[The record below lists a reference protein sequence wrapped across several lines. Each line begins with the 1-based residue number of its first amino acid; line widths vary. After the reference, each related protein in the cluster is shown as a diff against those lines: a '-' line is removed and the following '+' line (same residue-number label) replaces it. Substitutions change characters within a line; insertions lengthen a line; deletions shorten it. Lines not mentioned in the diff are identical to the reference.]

1 MPLANAP
8 HALLHAMSG
17 SSCAL
22 LSPRNKRIL
31 SLSGT
36 ILAMRNARAALLR
49 RGERIDVDFP
59 LERERAACAWPSL
72 SAGDASR
79 DWIAWPLPP
88 LTDPEE
94 IRALIAREDDLALA
108 SFSGVL
114 KPGAATRLVWG
125 AVGWLTASLTLA
137 PLAAGLAQLAA
148 GANAAPWFLAFGA
161 VELLHAAELPLSLR
175 ARHGTK
181 AKPGFFPL
189 ARTVLLTLVTG
200 FPAWLPY
207 RKGMLPP
214 QD

>member
-1 MPLANAP
+1 
-8 HALLHAMSG
+8 
-17 SSCAL
+17 
-22 LSPRNKRIL
+22 
-31 SLSGT
+31 
-36 ILAMRNARAALLR
+36 
-49 RGERIDVDFP
+49 
-59 LERERAACAWPSL
+59 
-72 SAGDASR
+72 
-79 DWIAWPLPP
+79 
-88 LTDPEE
+88 
-94 IRALIAREDDLALA
+94 LALA